1 MGERTISADI
11 CVRQLARKYLEFE
24 KMDTGIKKALPHSG
38 TKAFP
43 RAPLPST
50 NFQTS
55 DNLCRSLEHYLEALL
70 HDDRYASSEPVMLF
84 FAKERTDSKGGPVQP
99 LAFLGR
105 GVNNL
110 GKGVADVTKG
120 IGKGG
125 ELAGKSLATGFTQ
138 FTSAVTTLPGL
149 KRTTSSGPGET
160 VSPTREPGSRRFSV
174 SSTSLAQ
181 DEDAMSS
188 SERKDSLK
196 SPSMTSLSV
205 SIPEKDAPVDE
216 SAQATLREVEEDAKA
231 TAPPALPPRPRSP
244 EGYEVPDPSSEHSI
258 TSNSTQTKEA
268 DQVPPLP
275 AKEEASPPPAP
286 PAGFSYTPRRKA
298 TKSMPSSPTSQPVAL
313 PVESVPVI
321 PPPQPASP
329 TLRGRMSFDELLKQD
344 QEAARKQSEEVE
356 GLKPASTE
364 PGTRATSPLPLPS
377 MLSPVEFNNVLSFAM
392 AILEEA
398 YDLADSTWNIKRGL
412 LKVLETVLRTSYAG
426 VIKAAVQKLVMMASD
441 ETSYGKRIDGL
452 TDSFWPLPER
462 IWWSSLPGAKDKPDR
477 TATEKE
483 ETRLEARRLLLLQAP
498 EGLKVTLGS
507 AATADAFGKLHD
519 ALQGQGAER
528 LVSSLVLD
536 YLRLLLL

>member
-1 MGERTISADI
+1 MS
-11 CVRQLARKYLEFE
+11 QLARKYIEFE
-24 KMDTGIKKALPHSG
+24 KMDAGIKKALPQSG

-70 HDDRYASSEPVMLF
+70 HDDRYAASDPVTAF

-125 ELAGKSLATGFTQ
+125 EFAGKSLATGFNQ

-149 KRTTSSGPGET
+149 KRTTSSGHGDSSPALAEPGSKRFSTSSISLATNDEATLATPTKERLRSPSMASLSAPIAEMDEGQPKESTNKLATEGET
-160 VSPTREPGSRRFSV
+160 VKSMGASV
-174 SSTSLAQ
+174 
-181 DEDAMSS
+181 
-188 SERKDSLK
+188 
-196 SPSMTSLSV
+196 
-205 SIPEKDAPVDE
+205 
-216 SAQATLREVEEDAKA
+216 
-231 TAPPALPPRPRSP
+231 APPPLPPRARSP
-244 EGYEVPDPSSEHSI
+244 EGYKVPELSEEPSRAAVTMTAAEPGI
-258 TSNSTQTKEA
+258 LPPPTVAQEA
-268 DQVPPLP
+268 VVPP
-275 AKEEASPPPAP
+275 PP
-286 PAGFSYTPRRKA
+286 GFSYTPRKK
-298 TKSMPSSPTSQPVAL
+298 TGKSRPTSPTSQSIPL
-313 PVESVPVI
+313 PDEPL
-321 PPPQPASP
+321 PEAEPQPISP
-329 TLRGRMSFDELLKQD
+329 TIRGRMSFDELLQQD
-344 QEAARKQSEEVE
+344 KEALRKQTEDSD
-356 GLKPASTE
+356 GLKLPAPEAGSRT
-364 PGTRATSPLPLPS
+364 PSPLNLPS

-398 YDLADSTWNIKRGL
+398 YDLVDSTWNLKRGL

-441 ETSYGKRIDGL
+441 EASYAKRIDGL
-452 TDSFWPLPER
+452 TDSFWPPPER
-462 IWWSSLPGAKDKPDR
+462 IWWSSLPGAKDKAEK

-483 ETRLEARRLLLLQAP
+483 ATRLEAKRLLLLQAP
-498 EGLKVTLGS
+498 EGLKVTLGT
-507 AATADAFGKLHD
+507 AATADAFGRLHD